1 MVGAICRHTRRK
13 LTKPPKRKLSSA
25 DDNYLPLQ
33 TAASVPTSPTE
44 MTTIYPVQY
53 IPLFI
58 LAIIYIHLENC
69 YT

>member
-1 MVGAICRHTRRK
+1 MVGAICRHTGRK
-13 LTKPPKRKLSSA
+13 SIKPPKRKVSPV

-44 MTTIYPVQY
+44 MATFYLVQY

-58 LAIIYIHLENC
+58 LAIMYVHLENC